1 MEVSYRVMSL
11 YLYYVFFSFGAHR
24 KLVNGAD
31 FELFIHFPYSCCQY
45 CNRQFYINILSF
57 RLIVLIRVPLALVV
71 DQGEYGWFRLDAF
84 KLLQSIP
91 RVFRGRRFKG

>member
-1 MEVSYRVMSL
+1 MEVTYIVMSL
-11 YLYYVFFSFGAHR
+11 YLCCVFFSFETHR
-24 KLVNGAD
+24 KLVNGAN
-31 FELFIHFPYSCCQY
+31 FELFIHFPYSSCQY

-57 RLIVLIRVPLALVV
+57 RLIASIYVPLVE

-84 KLLQSIP
+84 KLLRSIP

>member
-1 MEVSYRVMSL
+1 MEVAYIVMSF
-11 YLYYVFFSFGAHR
+11 YLCCVSFSFRAQR

-31 FELFIHFPYSCCQY
+31 FELFIHFPCSSCQY

-57 RLIVLIRVPLALVV
+57 RLIASIYIPLVK

-84 KLLQSIP
+84 KLLRSIP